1 MSVMN
6 DHYGK
11 VIGSM
16 QVNVLKETS
25 DWLVALLSMKVVWSS
40 ATMVSGEQCV
50 MISSIAQMVLLS
62 VDNWNMA

>member
-1 MSVMN
+1 MN

>member
-50 MISSIAQMVLLS
+50 MISSIARTVLLS